1 MESNTSLAIPQV
13 LHAFNIYESGNALA
27 GISGDVT
34 LPDLESMTETLSGPG
49 IAGEIEAPVLGFFS
63 SMTVEIP
70 FAVIYGDYF
79 RLMKFQKNCELMLRG
94 SIQVENKSDGS
105 IIQVPLRVV
114 FRGKTKTAG
123 FGKATQ
129 GTKNENSITLELSYL
144 KIEVDGETKFEVDK
158 YNFKFVVDGVDLLA
172 DVRKNI

>member
-1 MESNTSLAIPQV
+1 MASNTSLTIPQV

-94 SIQVENKSDGS
+94 SLVA
-105 IIQVPLRVV
+105 PL
-114 FRGKTKTAG
+114 AG
-123 FGKATQ
+123 ARI
-129 GTKNENSITLELSYL
+129 EILS
-144 KIEVDGETKFEVDK
+144 
-158 YNFKFVVDGVDLLA
+158 GVDTME
-172 DVRKNI
+172 RSSPSW